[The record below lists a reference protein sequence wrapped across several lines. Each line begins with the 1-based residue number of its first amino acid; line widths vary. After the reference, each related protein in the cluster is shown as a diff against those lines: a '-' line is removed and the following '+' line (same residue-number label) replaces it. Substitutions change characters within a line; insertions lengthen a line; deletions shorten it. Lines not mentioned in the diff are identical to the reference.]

1 MKESPTTTPR
11 RRFRVITRKA
21 VWRLSGLFFVI
32 VLVLGV
38 CWHIMLRMPGR
49 SHRGPLPPRSPA
61 QVALAAELRGDVET
75 LAVRIG
81 RRSTFHPAE
90 LERCADFIAQRLESA
105 GYQVN
110 RPTFVSRGEKVSNIE
125 AVLKG
130 TANPAEIVVVGA
142 HYDSYDGLSGAD
154 DNASG
159 VAGVIA
165 LANRFAQ
172 HPQARTI
179 RFVLFVNE
187 EPPAFWT
194 PDMGSWVY
202 AKACR
207 AAGDKVV
214 GMLSLESIGCYSDRP
229 GSQHYPPPLGSF
241 FPDTGNFIA
250 FVGNTSSRSLVH
262 DAIGMFRAT
271 TPFPS
276 EGAALPGLL
285 PGVGWSD
292 HWSFWKEGYPA
303 LMVTATAPY
312 RNEHYH
318 TPADRPEDLDYERTA
333 RVVDGLER
341 VVRHLAGEAGPGLAG
356 ATAR

>member
-1 MKESPTTTPR
+1 MESAPPAR
-11 RRFRVITRKA
+11 PCRLRFITRKA
-21 VWRLSGLFFVI
+21 LWRLAGLFLI
-32 VLVLGV
+32 IILALAV
-38 CWHIMLRMPGR
+38 CWHVMLRMPGH
-49 SHRGPLPPRSPA
+49 SHRGPLPPASIA
-61 QVALAAELRGDVET
+61 QLALAAELREDVET

-90 LERCADFIAQRLESA
+90 LDRCAQHIADRLESA

-110 RPTFVSRGEKVSNIE
+110 RPAFVSRGEKVCNIE
-125 AVLKG
+125 ALLKG
-130 TANPAEIVVVGA
+130 TSRPDEIIVVGA
-142 HYDSYDGLSGAD
+142 HYDSFDGLCGAD

-159 VAGVIA
+159 VAGVLA
-165 LANRFAQ
+165 LARRLAD
-172 HPQARTI
+172 HPQPRTI

-207 AAGDKVV
+207 AAGDRIE

-250 FVGNTSSRSLVH
+250 FVGNTASRSLVH
-262 DAIGMFRAT
+262 DAIATFRAT
-271 TPFPS
+271 TAFPS
-276 EGAALPGLL
+276 EGAALPSLL

-312 RNEHYH
+312 RNDHYH

-341 VVRHLAGEAGPGLAG
+341 VVRHLAGEAAPP
-356 ATAR
+356 ARDAAPR